1 MAPATD
7 IESKTSAGV
16 RELALSYLGQGK
28 TDTAERLLRE
38 LLALKPDDVQG
49 LRLLALILQ
58 SQVRSD
64 EAVAT
69 LQKAVSLAPQAA
81 HVHADLAALYR
92 SLSRPQDAARAMRQ
106 ALELEPSMSAG
117 WWLLG
122 DVMVDG
128 GDVTEATRAY
138 AQAARTD
145 RFREAIATAGEH
157 LARQEPQAAERIF
170 RDVLRQEGKHIAALC
185 GLSAVALLAGQ
196 PAQAERM
203 LKVAQRQSPH
213 SPMVWRGMAQ
223 TLMEAGRFEE
233 AEAAIRR
240 ALRVD
245 PEQPRNWVMLGTILA
260 RRFRPEEALDAY
272 DHALALNPAQRARVQ
287 MSRGHLLKT
296 LGRRAECEAAYL
308 ACVEEEPANGEYY
321 WCLAD
326 LKTYR
331 FDGAQI
337 ARMQA
342 ALDDSRASSAPKSGP
357 ANQALLHFALG
368 RAYEQRAQYAESFQH
383 YAQANAERRRGVVF
397 DAATFEAK
405 CRRIAAFFTAERLR
419 SLSESGEGRLGEA
432 RQDAA
437 RPGEERPDAARPDA
451 GRPDVARPI
460 FIVGLPRSGST
471 LVEQILAS
479 HSQVEGTMELP
490 HIINLVRELDHQGR
504 GDAYPESVAQLDA
517 ERLQALGRR
526 YLKETMNFRSGRA
539 CFIDK
544 MPNNFRHLGFM
555 RLILPQAVFVD
566 VRRHPMDACFSAFKQ
581 YFAEGQTFSYDLED
595 LGRYYRAYLELMTHW
610 QAVMPGQVL
619 TVQYESL
626 VRDTDTEVRR
636 LLDFCGL
643 EFEPACLRFHE
654 TQRPVR
660 TASAE
665 QVRRPIYDSGIGHW
679 RHFETQL
686 APLRRALGDAFD
698 EAERRQG

>member
-1 MAPATD
+1 MASATE

-28 TDTAERLLRE
+28 TDTAEQLLRE
-38 LLALKPDDVQG
+38 LLALRPEDVQG

-58 SQVRSD
+58 SQGKS
-64 EAVAT
+64 EQAVAT
-69 LQKAVSLAPQAA
+69 LQKAVTLAPEAA

-92 SLSRPQDAARAMRQ
+92 SLSCPQDAANAMRQ
-106 ALELEPSMSAG
+106 ALELDPSMSAG

-122 DVMVDG
+122 DVMVDTG
-128 GDVTEATRAY
+128 NMAEATRAY
-138 AQAARTD
+138 VQAARTD
-145 RFREAIATAGEH
+145 RFREAIAAAGEH
-157 LARQEPQAAERIF
+157 LARQEAQAAERIF

-203 LKVAQRQSPH
+203 LKVALRQSPH

-223 TLMEAGRFEE
+223 ASMEAGRFEE
-233 AEAAIRR
+233 AETAIRR

-245 PEQPRNWVMLGTILA
+245 AEQPRNWVMLGTILA
-260 RRFRPEEALDAY
+260 RRFRPEEALEAY
-272 DHALALNPAQRARVQ
+272 ERALALHPTQRARVL
-287 MSRGHLLKT
+287 MSKGHLLKT
-296 LGRRAECEAAYL
+296 LGRRIECEAAYL
-308 ACVEEEPANGEYY
+308 ACIEEEPANGEYY

-331 FDGAQI
+331 FDDAQI
-337 ARMQA
+337 ARMESALTQA
-342 ALDDSRASSAPKSGP
+342 QADVRADAT
-357 ANQALLHFALG
+357 NLALLHFALG
-368 RAYEQRAQYAESFQH
+368 RAYEQRAQYASGFEH
-383 YAQANAERRRGVVF
+383 YARANAERRRSVAF
-397 DAATFEAK
+397 DAAAFEAK
-405 CRRIAAFFTAERLR
+405 CRRIAAFFTAECLQRLAAGAAEIR
-419 SLSESGEGRLGEA
+419 PDEA
-432 RQDAA
+432 RRIDA
-437 RPGEERPDAARPDA
+437 RPSE
-451 GRPDVARPI
+451 ARPI

-490 HIINLVRELDHQGR
+490 HIINLVRELDHVDR
-504 GDAYPESVAQLDA
+504 GDAYPESVADLTP
-517 ERLQALGRR
+517 ERLYALGQR
-526 YLKETMNFRSGRA
+526 YLRETAGFRSDRA

-555 RLILPQAVFVD
+555 RLILPQAVFID

-595 LGRYYRAYLELMTHW
+595 LGRYYRAYLELMAHW
-610 QAVMPGQVL
+610 HAVMPGQVL
-619 TVQYESL
+619 TVHYESL
-626 VRDTDTEVRR
+626 VCDTGTEVRR
-636 LLDFCGL
+636 LLDFCRL

-665 QVRRPIYDSGIGHW
+665 QVSQPIYDSAIGHW
-679 RHFETQL
+679 RHFEAQL
-686 APLRRALGDAFD
+686 APLRRALGDVFE
-698 EAERRQG
+698 EAERELGRYSGI